1 VVSLSNHKRDAGY
14 PLCGC
19 SSHRG
24 PRLIFAI
31 VWSLLQEMTPDA
43 LRGRVFGIFN
53 TGAMAA
59 SMIGMVAFGWATDRD
74 WGLGAHASL
83 IGMTAIFGITA
94 AALLLPASIWGSS
107 AEP

>member
-59 SMIGMVAFGWATDRD
+59 SMIDMVAFGWATDRL
-74 WGLGAHASL
+74 GIGAHASL
-83 IGMTAIFGITA
+83 IGMTA